1 MRWLLSIVLIVAG
14 VFFALLGLGIEMQ
27 VSQLRGLMASGAQ
40 AEGTITE
47 QLGQRKSNAKFYSY
61 RFRAGDREWTA
72 ARRDIPYSA
81 REIPIGARVPVRYD
95 PANPERSVTPAEL
108 EEAEG
113 WGNRLVFPLVAVA
126 LLGWGVVR
134 IVRRKT

>member
-126 LLGWGVVR
+126 LLGWGVMR

>member
-27 VSQLRGLMASGAQ
+27 MSQLRGLMASGAQ

>member
-126 LLGWGVVR
+126 LLGWGVMR
-134 IVRRKT
+134 IVRRKI

>member
-1 MRWLLSIVLIVAG
+1 MRWLISVVLILAS
-14 VFFALLGLGIEMQ
+14 VFFAMLGLGIEMQ
-27 VSQLRGLMASGAQ
+27 VRELRDLMVSGTQ

-72 ARRDIPYSA
+72 VRRDIPYSA

-113 WGNRLVFPLVAVA
+113 WGNRLVFPLVALA
-126 LLGWGVVR
+126 LLGWGAMR